1 VLGVFILATPKR
13 GAIFV
18 GMAGLILAFAPVCF
32 SQVANGGFETGGF
45 SDWAIS
51 GSYACVASS
60 ACGGNSFDSN
70 ADPGPHSGSYA
81 AYLGGCSGYS
91 DCGGEDVLSQTL
103 TTVPGQNYTLRFF
116 LAAPTSGGTS
126 TPNSFTIKWSGAT
139 VGTITNLTS
148 DSYVEY
154 SYSVT
159 GSGSDVLEFDS
170 SDYPTAFVLD
180 DVSVGNS
187 PGNVTGATAAAT
199 WQVALQWTN
208 PADAD
213 LASIVILRST
223 SVVTDVPAQGVTY
236 VVGNMIGAS
245 TVACVVA
252 SPGTSCTD
260 TGLTLGTGYYYEI
273 FTVDTSGDY
282 SSGVVPSGSPGTPQM
297 VFFFKRRLQD

>member
-1 VLGVFILATPKR
+1 M
-13 GAIFV
+13 
-18 GMAGLILAFAPVCF
+18 GMAGLILAFAPVCCC
-32 SQVANGGFETGGF
+32 QVANGGFETGDF
-45 SDWAIS
+45 SDWTVS
-51 GSYACVASS
+51 GSYLCVGSS
-60 ACGGNSFDSN
+60 VCGGNSFDSN

-81 AYLGGCSGYS
+81 AYLGGCSGYP

-103 TTVPGQNYTLRFF
+103 TTMSGQNYILRFF

-139 VGTITNLTS
+139 VDTILNLTS

-154 SYSVT
+154 TYTVT

-170 SDYPTAFVLD
+170 SNYPTAFVLD
-180 DVSVGNS
+180 DVSVGNQS
-187 PGNVTGATAAAT
+187 PANVTGATAVAGS

-208 PADAD
+208 PGSAD

-223 SVVTDVPAQGVTY
+223 SAVTDVPVEGVTY
-236 VVGNMIGAS
+236 VVGNTIGAS

-260 TGLTLGTGYYYEI
+260 TGLSLGTAYYYEI

-282 SSGVVPSGSPGTPQM
+282 SIGVVPSGSPGTPRM
-297 VFFFKRRLQD
+297 VFFFKRKLQD